1 MNKKE
6 AVEEM
11 KRIHPKT
18 CKMVNG
24 RLQGGFD
31 DHESESGIAF
41 DIAIKAIENEAVSK
55 KLLEAAAEEI
65 ENLYGRDTELTIKI
79 RDFLKV

>member
-1 MNKKE
+1 MNEKE
-6 AVEEM
+6 AIEEM

-31 DHESESGIAF
+31 DHESKSGIAF

-55 KLLEAAAEEI
+55 KSLEAAAEEI

-79 RDFLKV
+79 RDFLKD

>member
-1 MNKKE
+1 MTEKE

-41 DIAIKAIENEAVSK
+41 DIAIKAIEDEAVSK

-79 RDFLKV
+79 RDFLKA

>member
-1 MNKKE
+1 MTEKE
-6 AVEEM
+6 AVEKM
-11 KRIHPKT
+11 KRIHSKT

-41 DIAIKAIENEAVSK
+41 DIAIKALENEAVSK

-65 ENLYGRDTELTIKI
+65 ENLYCRDTELTIKI
-79 RDFLKV
+79 RDFLKA

>member
-1 MNKKE
+1 MTEKE

-18 CKMVNG
+18 CKMVDG

-31 DHESESGIAF
+31 DHESKSGIAF
-41 DIAIKAIENEAVSK
+41 DIAIKILENEAVSK
-55 KLLEAAAEEI
+55 RLLEEAAEEI
-65 ENLYGRDTELTIKI
+65 ENLYGRETELTIKI

>member
-1 MNKKE
+1 MTEKE

-41 DIAIKAIENEAVSK
+41 DMAIRALENEAVSK

-79 RDFLKV
+79 RDFLKA

>member
-1 MNKKE
+1 MNEKE
-6 AVEEM
+6 AVEVM

-31 DHESESGIAF
+31 DHESKNGIAF
-41 DIAIKAIENEAVSK
+41 DIAIKALENEAVSK

-65 ENLYGRDTELTIKI
+65 ENLYGRDTNLSIEI
-79 RDFLKV
+79 RNFLKV

>member
-1 MNKKE
+1 MTEKE
-6 AVEEM
+6 VVEEI
-11 KRIHPKT
+11 KRRHPKT

-65 ENLYGRDTELTIKI
+65 ENLYGRDTNLSIEI
-79 RDFLKV
+79 RNFLKV

>member
-1 MNKKE
+1 MTEKE
-6 AVEEM
+6 VVEEI
-11 KRIHPKT
+11 KSRHPKT

-65 ENLYGRDTELTIKI
+65 ENLYGRDTNLSIEI
-79 RDFLKV
+79 RNFLKV

>member
-1 MNKKE
+1 MNEKE

-41 DIAIKAIENEAVSK
+41 DIAIKA
-55 KLLEAAAEEI
+55 L
-65 ENLYGRDTELTIKI
+65 
-79 RDFLKV
+79 